1 MAGESLAG
9 EGIAGE
15 SLAGVGLLR
24 PGDETGL
31 PMKSP
36 LDAFVQTLG
45 ELFTSDPRLVL
56 LTADQAIEA
65 RLEALFVAHP
75 DRCRNLGS
83 AERNLL
89 GMAAGMAA
97 AGKVP
102 VAVLPGSA
110 ASQRTTD
117 LLRAT
122 VARSGLHVI
131 LAAYPAGIEGRAG
144 SALHALGDFAA
155 LLSIPGLR
163 VVAPADAVETGLAL
177 KALVAAPGPA
187 YLRLI
192 GAVLPIVT
200 EPGAGFEIGAPRVLR
215 EGTGIAIFSTGALTR
230 EALAAADLLAA
241 EGSGAK
247 VVHLATLK
255 PMDVAAVRR
264 AAREAT
270 GIVVAEE
277 HHLRGGL
284 GATIAQELAG
294 SRPAPIEFVAVD
306 DRFISGSEVADLRT
320 AVGLRAANIVAAVK
334 RLRDRA
340 R

>member
-1 MAGESLAG
+1 MAGDSM
-9 EGIAGE
+9 
-15 SLAGVGLLR
+15 AGVGLLR
-24 PGDETGL
+24 PGEETGVPL
-31 PMKSP
+31 RSP

-45 ELFTSDPRLVL
+45 ELFATDPRLVL
-56 LTADQAIEA
+56 LTADQAVEA
-65 RLEALFVAHP
+65 RLEPLFAAHP

-83 AERNLL
+83 AERNVI
-89 GMAAGMAA
+89 GVAAGMAA

-102 VAVLPGSA
+102 VAVLSGSA
-110 ASQRTTD
+110 ASQRAAD

-131 LAAYPAGIEGRAG
+131 IAAYPAGIEGRAG
-144 SALHALGDFAA
+144 SAMHALSDFAA

-177 KALVAAPGPA
+177 KALVATPSPA

-192 GAVLPIVT
+192 GAELPIVT
-200 EPGAGFEIGAPRVLR
+200 EPGASFEIGAPRVLR
-215 EGTGIAIFSTGALTR
+215 EGTGIAIFSTGALTH
-230 EALAAADLLAA
+230 EAVVAADLLAA
-241 EGSGAK
+241 EGTGPK
-247 VVHLATLK
+247 VLHLAALK
-255 PMDVAAVRR
+255 PMDLAAVRR
-264 AAREAT
+264 VAREAT
-270 GIVVAEE
+270 AILVAEE

-284 GATIAQELAG
+284 GALIAQEVAG
-294 SRPAPIEFVAVD
+294 SRPIPIEFVAVD

-334 RLRDRA
+334 RLRDRT